1 MAKDRPVILVVE
13 DEFLVRELVRNYL
26 ADQDYQVLEADS
38 GDAAIEMLQSGGPV
52 DVLLTDIVMPGSR
65 DGFALAN
72 EARRLWPA
80 VKVLHITGQ
89 RQVLAERGAEVTK
102 EEILAKPFGQTE
114 LLKRISLLLGRWAVD
129 RNPILRRAYDYWL
142 EKGQGRAPDRRDLDA
157 TEIKDILPYLSI
169 VEIVGTGAKT
179 HHRYRLVGTRVAGA
193 LGYDPTNHIV
203 EEFADNGHAEFLRQL
218 ITDVARTA
226 QPLYAASSFR
236 SKDYGV
242 STERILLPFRR
253 GGKAIRQVV
262 VAQTFDW
269 LHRRKTIHDL
279 TAEKA
284 ERFDTVERPPDEPAD
299 DAAPPPPP
307 RPPE

>member
-13 DEFLVRELVRNYL
+13 DEFLVREVVRNYL
-26 ADQDYQVLEADS
+26 AGQDYQVLEAEN
-38 GDAAIEMLQSGGPV
+38 GDAAIAMLESGGPV

-65 DGFALAN
+65 DGFALAS

-89 RQVLAERGAEVTK
+89 TQVLAARGAGATK

-114 LLKRISLLLGRWAVD
+114 LLKRISVLLGHWAVD

-157 TEIKDILPYLSI
+157 AELKDILPYLSI
-169 VEIVGTGAKT
+169 VETVGQGAKA
-179 HHRYRLVGTRVAGA
+179 HHRYRLVGTRVAAA

-203 EEFADNGHAEFLRQL
+203 EEFADNGHAEFLRRLL
-218 ITDVARTA
+218 IDVARTGA
-226 QPLYAASSFR
+226 PLYAASSFR
-236 SKDYGV
+236 SKDSGV
-242 STERILLPFRR
+242 SAERIFLPFRR
-253 GGKAIRQVV
+253 GGKAIRQILI
-262 VAQTFDW
+262 AQTFDW
-269 LHRRKTIHDL
+269 LRRSKTIHDL
-279 TAEKA
+279 TAERA
-284 ERFDTVERPPDEPAD
+284 ERFDTVERPPEEPAA
-299 DAAPPPPP
+299 DAPTPPVP